1 MRYIDLAQFGP
12 PDVMRVAERPA
23 PAPAAGEVLIDVHA
37 AGVNRPDIVQ
47 RYGKYPPPPGAS
59 EILGLE
65 VAGTVAAVGEGV
77 TGWRPGDAICALVA
91 GGGYADQCVAPQ
103 EQCLPVPAG
112 LSMIEAAALPE
123 TFFTVWT
130 NLFDRGRL
138 AAGEWVLIHGG
149 TSGIGTTAIQLA
161 AARGA
166 RVAATAGTDEKCAA
180 CLRLGA
186 TAAWNYRTTDWVE
199 AMRQATGGRGADVVL
214 DMVGGDYTARNLQ
227 VLAIEGRLVQISFL
241 KSSHVELDIALL
253 MRKRLWLTGSTLRP
267 RTPAEKGVIA
277 RQLEAEVWPLLASR
291 AVAPVIDAVFPLA
304 DAPLAHQRMESSAH
318 VGKIVLDVRA

>member
-1 MRYIDLAQFGP
+1 M
-12 PDVMRVAERPA
+12 
-23 PAPAAGEVLIDVHA
+23 
-37 AGVNRPDIVQ
+37 
-47 RYGKYPPPPGAS
+47 
-59 EILGLE
+59 
-65 VAGTVAAVGEGV
+65 AGTVAAVGEGV

-91 GGGYADQCVAPQ
+91 GGGYAEQCVAPQ

-186 TAAWNYRTTDWVE
+186 TAAWNYRTTEWVE

-227 VLAIEGRLVQISFL
+227 VLAIEGRLVQIAFL
-241 KSSHVELDIALL
+241 KSSQVELDIALL

>member
-12 PDVMRVAERPA
+12 PEVMRVAEGPA

-59 EILGLE
+59 DILGLE

-91 GGGYADQCVAPQ
+91 GGGYAEQCVAPQ
-103 EQCLPVPAG
+103 EQCLRVPAG

-130 NLFDRGRL
+130 NLFGRGRL
-138 AAGEWVLIHGG
+138 TAGEWVLIHGG

-186 TAAWNYRTTDWVE
+186 SEAWNYRTTEWVE
-199 AMRQATGGRGADVVL
+199 AMRQATGDRGADVVL

-318 VGKIVLDVRA
+318 VGKIVLDVRV